1 MREMDSL
8 CLSTN
13 DGFADGYARQDA
25 IGFDRNHT
33 ALDGRITKHARPTTI
48 NNGDSSGKKTFSADP
63 NTLPGKIANA
73 LVLVY
78 EGLKETNLSENHRRV
93 LACLIR
99 FGVNLN
105 DPSRSI
111 FIKKSSI
118 AFKIGVNEAT
128 VYRGLTALETAGI
141 IERDDQGRK
150 GRAIKAI
157 ATIRLTA
164 SALVRL
170 GFFAAPRHSTGEP
183 HAVRAGKSMTPMLE
197 GLSNASTTAIS
208 DSVPAS
214 ACNGTIGLPVPPT
227 ASQDDVRIPHGGD
240 LAPVQDVNNAPKQ
253 SSLKKHPPRG
263 QFCKIDGKTVP
274 SDLAWL
280 HIQNG
285 LSLSGVFKLM
295 ANAKKA
301 GTKLSHV
308 VTHCAQSL
316 TALSGRELFAY
327 LSSVI
332 AQPIDFEGI
341 AHAKRQQA
349 QARQDA
355 RVESDRLEA
364 QLCRLAAVRGRSF
377 ADPHGR
383 TWTVEDTSFVVC
395 DDGKTGSVPFK
406 LAREAVTAITAGQ
419 WVFCTGARV
428 LTRMDASL
436 PKARPSNSA
445 WEAVRDRLKR
455 QVRA

>member
-1 MREMDSL
+1 MDSL

-13 DGFADGYARQDA
+13 DSFADGDARQHS

-33 ALDGRITKHARPTTI
+33 ALDGRITKDARPTNT
-48 NNGDSSGKKTFSADP
+48 NNDGSSGSESSSADP

-78 EGLKETNLSENHRRV
+78 EGLKETDLSESHRRV

-118 AFKIGVNEAT
+118 ALKIGVNEAT
-128 VYRGLTALETAGI
+128 VYRGLSALETAGI

-150 GRAIKAI
+150 GRAVKAI

-164 SALVRL
+164 SALVRF
-170 GFFAAPRHSTGEP
+170 GFFAAPRQSTGDP
-183 HAVRAGKSMTPMLE
+183 RAEAQRDGDPQAE
-197 GLSNASTTAIS
+197 A
-208 DSVPAS
+208 
-214 ACNGTIGLPVPPT
+214 
-227 ASQDDVRIPHGGD
+227 RHHGD

-253 SSLKKHPPRG
+253 SSLKKQPTREP
-263 QFCKIDGKTVP
+263 FCKIDGKTVP

-280 HIQNG
+280 HAQNG
-285 LSLSGVFKLM
+285 LSLSGIFKLM

-316 TALSGRELFAY
+316 TGLSGRELFAY

-332 AQPIDFEGI
+332 AQPIDFERI
-341 AHAKRQQA
+341 AHAKREQA
-349 QARQDA
+349 LAREEA
-355 RVESDRLEA
+355 RAESERLEA
-364 QLCRLAAVRGRSF
+364 QLCRLSAVRGRSF
-377 ADPHGR
+377 ADPYGR
-383 TWTVEDTSFVVC
+383 TWTVEDASFVVRA
-395 DDGKTGSVPFK
+395 DGNTGSVPFK
-406 LAREAVTAITAGQ
+406 LAREAVAAITDGQ
-419 WVFCTGARV
+419 WPICTGASV
-428 LTRMDASL
+428 LTRMDDGL
-436 PKARPSNSA
+436 TKARPSNSA
-445 WEAVRDRLKR
+445 WVAVRDRLKR
-455 QVRA
+455 QIRA